1 MKHVEAK
8 CLLCWL
14 MALCL
19 VAFLLAACINQGSSL
34 SSATS
39 LTPSP
44 HKYIWLI
51 SNAALRLLEQTD
63 PSGTLAKTYFD
74 NPDTYLL
81 GASTTGEPPDW
92 LSVPT
97 ISFTSYATLQRAFER
112 EMISPM
118 VKAVVY
124 DNESWRFTPVQ
135 EQRDPAL
142 YYRLAAQLVHQHHLL
157 FIATPATDLVQL
169 QASTQG
175 TIYQRFLQLGFVAA
189 AARYAD
195 IYEIQAQG
203 SEMNL
208 EQYKTFV
215 KEAVMQAKAANPHV
229 EVLAGLSTN
238 PDGKKVTADELYRAV
253 LATQDTVSGYWLNI
267 PSGGAY
273 CPGCGKP
280 QVQVAISF
288 LKELSSQGA
297 TAGN

>member
-1 MKHVEAK
+1 MKCVGSTR
-8 CLLCWL
+8 LLRWL
-14 MALCL
+14 MVLCL
-19 VAFLLAACINQGSSL
+19 VAFLPTACVNQGSSR
-34 SSATS
+34 SATAT
-39 LTPSP
+39 LTASS
-44 HKYIWLI
+44 HKYVWLI
-51 SNAALRLLEQTD
+51 SSAALRLLEQAD

-81 GASTTGEPPDW
+81 GASTTGVPPGW

-97 ISFTSYATLQRAFER
+97 VSFTSYASLRRAFER
-112 EMISPM
+112 EMISPV

-175 TIYQRFLQLGFVAA
+175 TVYQRFLQLGFAAA

-215 KEAVMQAKAANPHV
+215 KEAVMQAKAANPQV

-238 PDGKKVTADELYRAV
+238 PDGKKVTADELYQAV

-273 CPGCGKP
+273 CPRCGKP